1 MLICGQKAEFIDRV
15 NSAKGDRGLRG
26 DYNFAQ
32 YLLTYSNPCRIGE
45 EDLNEPQRTQRTQRS
60 EKRGK
65 RKSWKLKI

>member
-1 MLICGQKAEFIDRV
+1 VLICGQKAEFIDRV

-45 EDLNEPQRTQRTQRS
+45 EDLNEPQRTQRTQSQRR
-60 EKRGK
+60 EGRERVGN
-65 RKSWKLKI
+65 